1 MFENWEMKKIDFK
14 PEEYEAVAN
23 WCNEAGQYTIVEAGD
38 FFKVVPV
45 EQPEMLEHEEV
56 VEDNSI

>member
-1 MFENWEMKKIDFK
+1 MFENWKMKKSEFN
-14 PEEYEAVAN
+14 PEEYEKVAE
-23 WCNEAGQYTIVEAGD
+23 WCNEAGQYTIVEDGD

-56 VEDNSI
+56 VEVNSI